1 MRDALQTLPCVE
13 TSSIKVSKEDK
24 EARFTVKKDSKC
36 DVEAVKKVV
45 QDAGFTVSAV
55 KAPKL

>member
-1 MRDALQTLPCVE
+1 M
-13 TSSIKVSKEDK
+13 SKEEK